1 MSPPGRRHRL
11 TAALAV
17 LSLLCG
23 WLGLRPERSGAAVA
37 TVPRPLWS
45 PDRLPALLAEA
56 QGTVDLE
63 RAVDELLARSL
74 AAPAAAVGGTPPVPR
89 AVAAPAA
96 AVGGTPPVPRAG
108 ARSCLAVYEGTRP
121 VLLRRPDEALTPA
134 STQKVLVA
142 TAALSVLGPDFRFET
157 KVVAESRPRDGA
169 VGTLWLVG
177 SGDPTLATPEY
188 AQWLKDRPRYQ
199 LRQVTPLAALADGL
213 AAAGVRTVAGG
224 VVGDDSRYDRART
237 VPTWKPSYIAANE
250 VGPLGA
256 LLVND
261 GFTVFDQ
268 PIAQRAADPAV
279 HAAGELTRLAEATG
293 ISVAGP
299 SASGIA
305 PEKAVVLATVR
316 SAPLSD
322 IVAGMLRESDNTAAE
337 LLTRELGVVKAH
349 DGSTAAGIRA
359 VVAALAAAGL
369 PTAGLRLGD
378 GSGLE
383 ITNQITCSVLAGAL
397 RVPDRGGA
405 PRLEPLL
412 AVAGRSGTL
421 APRLVDTPLDGKL
434 RAKTGSLD
442 GVSGLAG
449 FLDGRRELSF
459 AFLAN
464 GNLSDA
470 AGRLLQDRLV
480 ALLAAYPG
488 PQPHR

>member
-1 MSPPGRRHRL
+1 VKPPGRRHRL
-11 TAALAV
+11 TAALALV
-17 LSLLCG
+17 AVVCG
-23 WLGLRPERSGAAVA
+23 WLALRSPQSGAAVA
-37 TVPRPLWS
+37 TATRPLWA

-56 QGTVDLE
+56 QGTVELE
-63 RAVDELLARSL
+63 RAVDELLAGS
-74 AAPAAAVGGTPPVPR
+74 
-89 AVAAPAA
+89 
-96 AVGGTPPVPRAG
+96 G
-108 ARSCLAVYEGTRP
+108 ARTCLAVYEGDRP
-121 VLLRRPDEALTPA
+121 VLLRRPDDALIPA
-134 STQKVLVA
+134 STQKLLVA
-142 TAALSVLGPDFRFET
+142 TAVLNALGPDFRFET
-157 KVVAESRPRDGA
+157 KLVAESRPRDGA

-177 SGDPTLATPEY
+177 SGDPTLATPGY
-188 AQWLKDRPRYQ
+188 ARWLKDRPRYQ
-199 LRQVTPLAALADGL
+199 LRQATPLAALADGL
-213 AAAGVRTVAGG
+213 LAAGVRTVNGAI
-224 VVGDDSRYDRART
+224 VGDDSRYDRART
-237 VPTWKPSYIAANE
+237 VPGWKPSYLSDGE

-268 PIAQRAADPAV
+268 PIAQRAADPAL
-279 HAAGELTRLAEATG
+279 HAAGELTRLAGELG
-293 ISVAGP
+293 ITVAGP
-299 SASGIA
+299 PASGAA
-305 PEKAVVLATVR
+305 PGKPITVATIR

-349 DGSTAAGIRA
+349 DGSTAAGTKAVLDTLRA
-359 VVAALAAAGL
+359 ARL

-378 GSGLE
+378 GSGLLT
-383 ITNQITCSVLAGAL
+383 TNQVSCPALAAAL
-397 RVPDRGGA
+397 RVPDGSGA

-421 APRLVDTPLDGKL
+421 EPRLVDTPLDGKL

-464 GNLSDA
+464 GSLSDA
-470 AGRLLQDRLV
+470 AGRLLQDRLA

-488 PQPHR
+488 PQPHL

>member
-1 MSPPGRRHRL
+1 MTPPGRRHRG
-11 TAALAV
+11 TAALLA

-23 WLGLRPERSGAAVA
+23 WLALRPERSGAAVETA
-37 TVPRPLWS
+37 ARPLWS
-45 PDRLPALLAEA
+45 PDRFPALLAEA
-56 QGTVDLE
+56 QGAVDLE
-63 RAVDELLARSL
+63 RAVDQL
-74 AAPAAAVGGTPPVPR
+74 
-89 AVAAPAA
+89 VAQ
-96 AVGGTPPVPRAG
+96 AG
-108 ARSCLAVYEGTRP
+108 ARSCLAVYEGNRP
-121 VLLRRPDEALTPA
+121 VVLRQADEALTPA
-134 STQKVLVA
+134 STQKVLIA
-142 TAALSVLGPDFRFET
+142 TAALAVLGPDFRFET
-157 KVVAESRPRDGA
+157 RVVADGRPRAGA

-199 LRQVTPLAALADGL
+199 LRQATPLAALADGL
-213 AAAGVRTVAGG
+213 LAAGVRAVTGG
-224 VVGDDSRYDRART
+224 IVGDDSRYDRART
-237 VPTWKPSYIAANE
+237 VPGWKPSYLANGE

-261 GFTVFDQ
+261 GFAVFDQ
-268 PIAQRAADPAV
+268 PIAKRADDPAL
-279 HAAGELTRLAEATG
+279 HAAGELTRLAGAMG
-293 ISVAGP
+293 ITVAGP
-299 SASGIA
+299 PASGVA
-305 PEKAVVLATVR
+305 PDKAVTLATVR

-349 DGSTAAGIRA
+349 DGSTAAGTRA
-359 VVAALAAAGL
+359 VVDALAAARL

-378 GSGLE
+378 GSGLLT
-383 ITNQITCSVLAGAL
+383 TNQASCAVLAGAL
-397 RVPDRGGA
+397 RLPDKSGA

-421 APRLVDTPLDGKL
+421 APRLVDTPLEGKL

-464 GNLSDA
+464 GNLNDP

-488 PQPHR
+488 PQPRL

>member
-1 MSPPGRRHRL
+1 L
-11 TAALAV
+11 VA

-23 WLGLRPERSGAAVA
+23 WLALRPERSGAAVETA
-37 TVPRPLWS
+37 TRPLWS
-45 PDRLPALLAEA
+45 PDRFPALLAEA
-56 QGTVDLE
+56 QGAVDLE
-63 RAVDELLARSL
+63 RAVDEL
-74 AAPAAAVGGTPPVPR
+74 
-89 AVAAPAA
+89 VA
-96 AVGGTPPVPRAG
+96 GSG
-108 ARSCLAVYEGTRP
+108 ARSCLAVYEGDRP
-121 VLLRRPDEALTPA
+121 VLLRQPDEALTPA
-134 STQKVLVA
+134 STQKILVGS
-142 TAALSVLGPDFRFET
+142 AALAVLGPDFRFET
-157 KVVAESRPRDGA
+157 RIVADGRPRDGA

-199 LRQVTPLAALADGL
+199 LRQATPLAALADGL
-213 AAAGVRTVAGG
+213 LAAGVRTVTGG
-224 VVGDDSRYDRART
+224 IIGDDSRYDRART
-237 VPTWKPSYIAANE
+237 VPGWKPSYLAAGE

-268 PIAQRAADPAV
+268 PIAQRADDPAR
-279 HAAGELTRLAEATG
+279 HAAGELTRLAEEVG
-293 ISVAGP
+293 ISVGNPP
-299 SASGIA
+299 SSGVLPLRTAA
-305 PEKAVVLATVR
+305 PDKAVTLATVR

-322 IVAGMLRESDNTAAE
+322 VVAGMLRESDNTAAE

-349 DGSTAAGIRA
+349 DGSTAAGTQA
-359 VVAALAAAGL
+359 VVDALAAVGL

-378 GSGLE
+378 GSGLLT
-383 ITNQITCSVLAGAL
+383 TNQVSCAVLAGAL
-397 RVPDRGGA
+397 RLPDRSGA

-421 APRLVDTPLDGKL
+421 APRLVDTPLDGKV

-464 GNLSDA
+464 GNLNDP

-488 PQPHR
+488 PQPRL

>member
-1 MSPPGRRHRL
+1 VQ
-11 TAALAV
+11 TA
-17 LSLLCG
+17 
-23 WLGLRPERSGAAVA
+23 
-37 TVPRPLWS
+37 PRPLWTLG
-45 PDRLPALLAEA
+45 RLPAVLAEA

-63 RAVDELLARSL
+63 RAVDQLL
-74 AAPAAAVGGTPPVPR
+74 GQ
-89 AVAAPAA
+89 
-96 AVGGTPPVPRAG
+96 AG
-108 ARSCLAVYEGTRP
+108 ARGCVAVYEGDRP
-121 VLLRRPDEALTPA
+121 VLLRRPDEPLTPA
-134 STQKVLVA
+134 STQKILVA
-142 TAALSVLGPDFRFET
+142 TAALAVLGPDFRFET
-157 KVVAESRPRDGA
+157 KVVADARPRDGA

-177 SGDPTLATPEY
+177 AGDPTLATPEY

-199 LRQVTPLAALADGL
+199 LRQATPLAALADQL
-213 AAAGVRTVAGG
+213 LAAGVRTVTGG

-237 VPTWKPSYIAANE
+237 VPTWKPAYITENE

-261 GFTVFDQ
+261 GFTVFD
-268 PIAQRAADPAV
+268 PPPEHRADDPAA
-279 HAAGELTRLAEATG
+279 HAAGELTRLVEAVG
-293 ISVAGP
+293 ISVGSP
-299 SASGIA
+299 ASSGVA
-305 PEKAVVLATVR
+305 PTADGSVGSPASSGVAPTADGRVTLATVR

-337 LLTRELGVVKAH
+337 LLTRELGAVRAH
-349 DGSTAAGIRA
+349 DGSTPAGTRA
-359 VVAALAAAGL
+359 VVDALAGAKL

-383 ITNQITCSVLAGAL
+383 VTNQATCGLLAAAL

-421 APRLVDTPLDGKL
+421 ALRLADTPLDGKL

-442 GVSGLAG
+442 GISGLAG

-488 PQPHR
+488 PQPRL

>member
-1 MSPPGRRHRL
+1 VNPPGRRSRL
-11 TAALAV
+11 TATLAA
-17 LSLLCG
+17 LSLVCG
-23 WLGLRPERSGAAVA
+23 WLALRPERSGAAVETA
-37 TVPRPLWS
+37 PRPLWTVE
-45 PDRLPALLAEA
+45 RLPALLAEA

-63 RAVDELLARSL
+63 RAVDQLLAQS
-74 AAPAAAVGGTPPVPR
+74 
-89 AVAAPAA
+89 
-96 AVGGTPPVPRAG
+96 G
-108 ARSCLAVYEGTRP
+108 AQSCVAVYEGDRP
-121 VLLRRPDEALTPA
+121 VLLRRPEVALTPA
-134 STQKVLVA
+134 STQKILTA
-142 TAALSVLGPDFRFET
+142 TAALAVLGPDFRFET
-157 KVVAESRPRDGA
+157 KVLADARPRDGA

-188 AQWLKDRPRYQ
+188 AQWLKARPRYE
-199 LRQVTPLAALADGL
+199 LRQATPLASLADGL
-213 AAAGVRTVAGG
+213 LAAGVRTVTGG
-224 VVGDDSRYDRART
+224 IVGDDSRYDRART
-237 VPTWKPSYIAANE
+237 VPTWKPSYLTENE

-261 GFTVFDQ
+261 GFTVFD
-268 PIAQRAADPAV
+268 PPPEEHRADDPAV
-279 HAAGELTRLAEATG
+279 HAAGELTRLAGAVG
-293 ISVAGP
+293 ITVAGP
-299 SASGIA
+299 PTSGVAPSGIIT
-305 PEKAVVLATVR
+305 LATVR

-337 LLTRELGVVKAH
+337 LLTRELGVVRAH
-349 DGSTAAGIRA
+349 DGSTAAGTKA
-359 VVAALAAAGL
+359 VVDALTEAKL

-383 ITNQITCSVLAGAL
+383 TANHATCALLAAVL

-405 PRLEPLL
+405 SRLAPLL

-421 APRLVDTPLDGKL
+421 ALRLADTPLAGKL

-449 FLDGRRELSF
+449 FLDGRRALSF

-464 GNLSDA
+464 GNLNDP

-488 PQPHR
+488 PQPRL